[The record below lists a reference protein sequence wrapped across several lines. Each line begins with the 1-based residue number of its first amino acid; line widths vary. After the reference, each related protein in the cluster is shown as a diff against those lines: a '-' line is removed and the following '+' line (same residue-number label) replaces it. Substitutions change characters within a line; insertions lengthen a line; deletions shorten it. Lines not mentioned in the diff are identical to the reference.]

1 MLGLGQMG
9 SEGLLSVEAVCELTG
24 FSRATLYRRL
34 RAGLFPPR
42 VWAASLRRY
51 GWRREDVDKWVALR
65 DQLQVKPGRR
75 RLDAVRQE
83 TPWPAQRQR

>member
-42 VWAASLRRY
+42 VGQHRFADTAGAARMWTNGSLY
-51 GWRREDVDKWVALR
+51 VISCK
-65 DQLQVKPGRR
+65 
-75 RLDAVRQE
+75 
-83 TPWPAQRQR
+83 